1 MQYEL
6 CLPQTPTVLCSLE
19 AGHGL
24 HSHNEGC
31 CYNVLVTVV
40 SGVCL
45 FAHVCLCVYRRFHKS
60 QRKSRQKQERKKLE
74 GLAAS
79 DPEAYQNWVHNAE
92 KQRIQVAITLSVR
105 YEADDLSLAE
115 RSGTKRECDLT
126 VIISIQ
132 LISKAMFSVAIFESL
147 FWPRELKAGR
157 QAV

>member
-1 MQYEL
+1 
-6 CLPQTPTVLCSLE
+6 
-19 AGHGL
+19 
-24 HSHNEGC
+24 
-31 CYNVLVTVV
+31 
-40 SGVCL
+40 
-45 FAHVCLCVYRRFHKS
+45 VYRRFHKS